1 MKLQYLLNQTSFKI
15 YFIDDN
21 NNKIE
26 ELKKNIENIKNLSNN
41 YLNIQLFE

>member
-26 ELKKNIENIKNLSNN
+26 ELKKILKILKI
-41 YLNIQLFE
+41 YQIII